1 MNIIQ
6 KAMTTVAMGAMVSV
20 ALGGPGGLDPA
31 HARNKS
37 GKLEPP
43 PADKAKPQTGDAVAR
58 NKTVWWIPT
67 AAAVAIAVIVLASG
81 NDRPTSP

>member
-1 MNIIQ
+1 MNIVKKTI
-6 KAMTTVAMGAMVSV
+6 ATLAMGAMVSV

-43 PADKAKPQTGDAVAR
+43 PVDKVKGPNPIIYALV
-58 NKTVWWIPT
+58 
-67 AAAVAIAVIVLASG
+67 AAVAVIGVIVLASG
-81 NDRPTSP
+81 NDKPTSP